1 MTTPVVIETKG
12 LSKRFFL
19 QQSGSRTLK
28 SAVLGLLRPHRR
40 REFWALRDVTFSVR
54 RGETLGIIGANG
66 SGKSTLLSLLA
77 GTLTPTRGTVRV
89 EGRISSLLELGAGF
103 HPELTGREN
112 VFLWGSIM
120 GLSRATMR
128 ERFER
133 IVEFAELR
141 EYIDQPVKFYSSGM
155 YVRLGFAVAVEV
167 DPDVMLVDEVL
178 AVGDLA
184 FQKKC
189 LDRMAEFRKRDKTM
203 LIVSH
208 DMRTIQAISHRI
220 LFLDAGQV
228 RGEGD
233 PGEMVDRYEHH
244 MLQSRADALR
254 REWGTREAVI
264 ERVEIG
270 PAEGPLRSTF
280 RWNEPIAIR
289 MAYRASQ
296 PLPRPCFAFSISD
309 STGRLIHSSQT
320 AGASFG
326 LDRLEGEGR
335 VCLRLPGLPLA
346 AGDYLLSFALLS
358 ADRPVPFHALDR
370 AFPIR
375 LEGPPGASF
384 EGVFVPTCWERY
396 G

>member
-1 MTTPVVIETKG
+1 MHAPRVIEANQ

-28 SAVLGLLRPHRR
+28 SAVLGLFRPIRR
-40 REFWALRDVTFSVR
+40 REFWALRDVCFSVQK
-54 RGETLGIIGANG
+54 GETLGIIGANG

-77 GTLTPTRGTVRV
+77 GTLTPTRGFVRV

-112 VFLWGSIM
+112 VYLWGSIM
-120 GLSRATMR
+120 GLSRATMN
-128 ERFER
+128 ERFDR

-189 LDRMAEFRKRDKTM
+189 MERMAEFRKRDKTM

-220 LFLDAGQV
+220 LFLDGGQV
-228 RGEGD
+228 KGEGD

-244 MLQSRADALR
+244 MLQRRAEALR

-264 ERVEIG
+264 EQVEIG
-270 PAEGPLRSTF
+270 TPEGSLRSNF
-280 RWNEPIAIR
+280 HWDEPIAARIR
-289 MAYRASQ
+289 YRAHHPVPQ
-296 PLPRPCFAFSISD
+296 PVLAFSIADPS
-309 STGRLIHSSQT
+309 GHVVHSSQT
-320 AGASFG
+320 AGKDFG
-326 LDRLEGEGR
+326 LDPLEGEGTVR
-335 VCLRLPGLPLA
+335 LLLPGLPLA
-346 AGDYLLSFALLS
+346 EGDYLLSFALHR
-358 ADRPVPFHALDR
+358 ADRPVPLHALDR

-375 LEGPPGASF
+375 LEGPRATRF
-384 EGVFVPTCWERY
+384 EGVFVPTRWERIA
-396 G
+396 